1 MLTSLAAEIRFKV
14 ETLCRWSKF
23 PWVLD
28 TVPFPPIPLVAL
40 SQLYQASESCLL
52 QSQFCAGKK
61 KKIPG
66 YPGKLGNDQGL
77 PKDDSVLKPLALAA
91 GFRWGGG
98 GLGKQTPAYPGEE
111 LSPPFS
117 RD

>member
-1 MLTSLAAEIRFKV
+1 MEQVPLGPGHCPLSPYPFSRSEPIVPGLRVLPASEPI
-14 ETLCRWSKF
+14 LCR
-23 PWVLD
+23 
-28 TVPFPPIPLVAL
+28 
-40 SQLYQASESCLL
+40 
-52 QSQFCAGKK
+52 KK

-77 PKDDSVLKPLALAA
+77 PKDDSVLNPLALAA
-91 GFRWGGG
+91 GFSWGGG
-98 GLGKQTPAYPGEE
+98 GLCKQTPAYPGEE